1 MVPVGRLFLITFL
14 AYCSSLTF
22 ISCDPGSVIK
32 YEIVN
37 KTNDSLEV
45 NYQLPGDSLKMSV
58 KIGPD
63 SYSVLKQINELGY
76 VEGIDKQ
83 QDSIY
88 VSNIEVKSGNQILHS
103 NFNDK
108 KYWKLKTGNNLKA
121 SYILTIDDS
130 LINRI
135 K

>member
-37 KTNDSLEV
+37 KTNDSLEA

-103 NFNDK
+103 
-108 KYWKLKTGNNLKA
+108 
-121 SYILTIDDS
+121 IL
-130 LINRI
+130 RI
-135 K
+135 KNIGDLRRATTWKPLIY